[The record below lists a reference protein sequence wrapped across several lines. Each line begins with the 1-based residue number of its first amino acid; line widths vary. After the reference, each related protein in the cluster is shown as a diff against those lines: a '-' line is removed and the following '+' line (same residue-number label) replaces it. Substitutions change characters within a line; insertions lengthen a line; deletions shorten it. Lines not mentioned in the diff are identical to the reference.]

1 MLHAY
6 KNTPHSP
13 IHKGHELDIE
23 PKRKERQGRKEGE
36 SRGAQGHQP
45 SVTVESYFSPRP
57 SAVDS
62 ELNTEH
68 AHCRARGQTEESHRG
83 GLRTRSTAKPPDGI
97 RSSKSGLCAAQRPLQ
112 IKKRKTAETGKLTVI
127 VYIYSINIKQGCVK
141 KKKKKHLTKWTKP
154 KLL

>member
-23 PKRKERQGRKEGE
+23 PKREERQGRNERE

-45 SVTVESYFSPRP
+45 SVTVESYFSPRL

-83 GLRTRSTAKPPDGI
+83 GA
-97 RSSKSGLCAAQRPLQ
+97 
-112 IKKRKTAETGKLTVI
+112 
-127 VYIYSINIKQGCVK
+127 
-141 KKKKKHLTKWTKP
+141 
-154 KLL
+154 